1 MDGETVYEA
10 LWELKCNGP
19 HKWDA
24 LQLLESEVLTATM
37 LRPSEKIAMLK
48 CLRNLPEELP
58 PIRQRLIGI
67 VERRL
72 KRTVVYQAYLVT
84 LVTALLIR

>member
-37 LRPSEKIAMLK
+37 LRPSEKIASRPCK
-48 CLRNLPEELP
+48 SP
-58 PIRQRLIGI
+58 
-67 VERRL
+67 
-72 KRTVVYQAYLVT
+72 RTRMNASDLG
-84 LVTALLIR
+84 